1 MSTAVYELLLRH
13 PDLITANTLIIGAE
27 ADLPAGWQTLLKTTG
42 AQVLTWDWL
51 TAQAYRPLGE
61 PQVRFAIPQ
70 PQDIA
75 DKQVIL
81 LWPKAKQQA
90 LALLQLVA
98 TQVQECWIVGAND
111 AGGKSIGKACAALS
125 ESSEKTDSARHCS
138 LWNLQLRVNNEFNWL
153 KQAQSFN
160 WQEQAYLTLP
170 GVFSHG
176 KLDTGTALLL
186 EHVPAPAH
194 GKLLD
199 LGCGSGVIGLSMK
212 AAEPAL
218 DITLADIDAFAIR
231 SSQLNS
237 VRLNLPAAIQASD
250 GLSSIEGKFDYLFS
264 NPPFH
269 LGKETDYEFARR
281 LFSEARQHLTR
292 DGQMWIVANR
302 HLPYED
308 WAAEQFRQVEIM
320 VQDKGFKLLC
330 VQNG

>member
-13 PDLITANTLIIGAE
+13 PNLITPNTLILGAE
-27 ADLPAGWQTLLKTTG
+27 SDLPAGWLALLSSSG
-42 AQVLTWDWL
+42 AQFLTWDWL
-51 TAQAYRPLGE
+51 SAQAHRPLTE

-70 PQDIA
+70 SEDFRG
-75 DKQVIL
+75 KQVIL

-90 LALLQLVA
+90 QALIQLMA
-98 TQVQECWIVGAND
+98 TQVSECWIVGAND

-125 ESSEKTDSARHCS
+125 NRAEKTDSARHCT
-138 LWNLQLRVNNEFNWL
+138 LWQLQLKAVTEFNWL
-153 KQAQSFN
+153 KLAQSFTC
-160 WQEQAYLTLP
+160 QQQAFMTLP

-237 VRLNLPAAIQASD
+237 TRLNLPATILASD
-250 GLSSIEGKFDYLFS
+250 GLSRIEGRFDYLFS

-269 LGKETDYEFARR
+269 LGKGTDYEFARR

>member
-13 PDLITANTLIIGAE
+13 PDLITANTLIVGAE
-27 ADLPAGWQTLLKTTG
+27 SDLPATWQALLKNSG
-42 AQVLTWDWL
+42 AQLLTWDWL
-51 TAQAYRPLGE
+51 TAQAHRPLAE

-70 PQDIA
+70 SGDFSG
-75 DKQVIL
+75 KQVIL

-90 LALLQLVA
+90 QALIQLMA
-98 TQVQECWIVGAND
+98 TQVSECWIVGAND

-125 ESSEKTDSARHCS
+125 DSAEKTDSARHCT
-138 LWNLQLRVNNEFNWL
+138 LWQLQLKTVTEFNWL
-153 KQAQSFN
+153 KLAQSFN
-160 WQEQAYLTLP
+160 CQQHAFMTLP
-170 GVFSHG
+170 GVFNHG

-237 VRLNLPAAIQASD
+237 ARLNLPATILASD
-250 GLSSIEGKFDYLFS
+250 GLSNLEGKFDYLFS

-269 LGKETDYEFARR
+269 LGKGTDYEFARR
-281 LFSEARQHLTR
+281 LFSEAHQHLTR